1 MNFIAKS
8 TVPVTR
14 HLLHQHHSYFYLI
27 RVFKKNRSG
36 CYLRVAW
43 DQGLWRQMAITIK
56 LKHRTTYTFCL
67 FIFWAIFRKKPWQ
80 GFWRETAITKKLNYC
95 KTWMFLWVW
104 EGCKN
109 VLYVYVSVQQVEWRK
124 SFFLSSHFNYLVYK
138 SAVKMYQNIARG
150 TTYTGI
156 R

>member
-1 MNFIAKS
+1 MNFKAKS

-27 RVFKKNRSG
+27 RVFKKNRSS
-36 CYLRVAW
+36 CYLRIAW
-43 DQGLWRQMAITIK
+43 GQGLWRQMAITIK
-56 LKHRTTYTFCL
+56 LRHRTAYTFCL
-67 FIFWAIFRKKPWQ
+67 FIFWAIFRKKEIQ
-80 GFWRETAITKKLNYC
+80 QSSKSSNTAKPML
-95 KTWMFLWVW
+95 LWVW

-109 VLYVYVSVQQVEWRK
+109 VLYVYVSVQKVEWRK

-150 TTYTGI
+150 TTYKCI